1 MSCSAWD
8 KGDEDLDG
16 PRSARIWP
24 LSECDY
30 TPYSVILRPQQ
41 EGFTND
47 FVRLVNL
54 AVAGCTRHGDA
65 YHVFG
70 AHRGCGLLRMYNSP
84 LLLLIPSGGL
94 VIRHPL
100 VPLFLFTPVGSEAMN
115 HTCPCTT
122 LNRVYLTHERDLALY
137 VLSRPLKAVKFS
149 VACRLF
155 PHFIT
160 VTH

>member
-8 KGDEDLDG
+8 QGDEDLDG

-24 LSECDY
+24 FSKYDY
-30 TPYSVILRPQQ
+30 TCMVLSFGRNKKVSPMTLLALLIRRCWVYTAWQCLL
-41 EGFTND
+41 GFRRAPRVQSAT
-47 FVRLVNL
+47 
-54 AVAGCTRHGDA
+54 H
-65 YHVFG
+65 
-70 AHRGCGLLRMYNSP
+70 YNSP

-100 VPLFLFTPVGSEAMN
+100 VPLFIFTPVGSEAMN

-122 LNRVYLTHERDLALY
+122 LNRAYFTHERDLALY

-149 VACRLF
+149 VACR
-155 PHFIT
+155 
-160 VTH
+160 

>member
-8 KGDEDLDG
+8 RGDEDLDG

-24 LSECDY
+24 FSECDY

-54 AVAGCTRHGDA
+54 ALLGVHGMEMLTMFSARTAGA
-65 YHVFG
+65 V
-70 AHRGCGLLRMYNSP
+70 LLRMYNSP

-94 VIRHPL
+94 VIRHAL

-122 LNRVYLTHERDLALY
+122 LNRAYFTHERDWALY
-137 VLSRPLKAVKFS
+137 VLSRPLKAIQFS
-149 VACRLF
+149 VACR
-155 PHFIT
+155 
-160 VTH
+160 